1 MADDAK
7 ANAERFMKALHALEE
22 GGDAGAMAG
31 QFADDATLMALVSR
45 RTHEGVDG
53 ARAFWEEYLKPF
65 ERVHSEFGYVR
76 ADGDHAVL
84 EWTGKGTLAGDGGSD
99 VEYQG
104 VSLLEFDG
112 AGKVRR
118 FRTYY
123 DSAAFVHAS
132 AGSR

>member
-1 MADDAK
+1 MPDEAK
-7 ANAERFMKALHALEE
+7 ANAQQFIKALHALEE
-22 GGDAGAMAG
+22 SGDAEAMVEV
-31 QFADDATLMALVSR
+31 FASDATLMALVSR
-45 RTHEGVDG
+45 RTHEGADG
-53 ARAFWEEYLKPF
+53 VRAFWEEYLKPF
-65 ERVHSEFGYVR
+65 ERIHSEFGHVR

-84 EWTGKGTLAGDGGSD
+84 EWTGTGTLAGSDGRA

-123 DSAAFVHAS
+123 DSAAFVHVV
-132 AGSR
+132 AGP